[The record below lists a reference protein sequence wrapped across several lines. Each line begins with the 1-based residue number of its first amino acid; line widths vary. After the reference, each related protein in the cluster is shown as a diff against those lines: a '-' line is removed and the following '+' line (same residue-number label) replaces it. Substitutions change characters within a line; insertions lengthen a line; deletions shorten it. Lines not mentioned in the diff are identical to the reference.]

1 VDGESDAVTVQD
13 RSDDVLARRAGMG
26 DKAAFAE
33 IFHRHSAP
41 LFRYALRMLDGDYT
55 AAEDSVQEALTR
67 AWLKI
72 DGFRG
77 QSSLRTWLF
86 RMVANECID
95 SRRRRR
101 PVAVD
106 DHLLTAR
113 AGDRG
118 LEPHSAASER
128 ELRQALDRALLEL
141 PWRQRAAWLLREL
154 EQLSYEE
161 IAQILS
167 TSSTVVRGQLH
178 RARATLVVRMEQW
191 R

>member
-55 AAEDSVQEALTR
+55 AAEDAVQEALTR

-178 RARATLVVRMEQW
+178 RARATLAVRMEQW

>member
-1 VDGESDAVTVQD
+1 MDGESDAVTVQD